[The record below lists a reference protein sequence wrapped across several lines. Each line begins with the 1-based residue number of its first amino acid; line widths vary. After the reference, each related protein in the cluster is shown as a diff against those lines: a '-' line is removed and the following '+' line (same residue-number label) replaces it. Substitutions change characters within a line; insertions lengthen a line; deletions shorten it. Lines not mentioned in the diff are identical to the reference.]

1 MKKSLLN
8 IVTLAL
14 VIVNLV
20 LSVVIIFSILPT
32 SLKTDK
38 MITQICSA
46 LSLDLENS
54 KSASDEQ
61 FKIEQLETFDI
72 KDKLT
77 IPLKKG
83 EDSKEHFAVVSVSI
97 VVDNKNKDYKKY
109 KDSITEKESLIK
121 DAINSEIGSFTI
133 EELEA
138 NSNEVQN
145 AVLLRLQ
152 KLFDSDFIVK
162 VAFRDILFQ

>member
-1 MKKSLLN
+1 MKRSLLN
-8 IVTLAL
+8 IITLAL
-14 VIVNLV
+14 VIINLV
-20 LSVVIIFSILPT
+20 LSVVIIFSVLPT
-32 SLKTDK
+32 ALKTDE

-46 LSLDLENS
+46 LSLDLES
-54 KSASDEQ
+54 GKVTSEEQ

-72 KDKLT
+72 EDKLT

-83 EDSKEHFAVVSVSI
+83 EDGKEHFAVVSVSI
-97 VVDNKNKDYKKY
+97 VVDNENQDYKKY

-121 DAINSEIGSFTI
+121 DAINSEIGGFTI

-138 NSNEVQN
+138 NTGDVQN
-145 AVLLRLQ
+145 AVLTRLQ
-152 KLFDSDFIVK
+152 KLFNSDFIVK